1 MKPVSYLQTD
11 PRWKGK
17 SYAVKGEQATI
28 GSAGCGPTAVAMVV
42 ATLKDNTITPADTA
56 AWMLSHGYKAY
67 KAGTYY
73 TGIVACLK
81 AYGIPARQL
90 NQINNYHNSD
100 QAKLRESVKTHL
112 RNGRMIIACMGKG
125 TWTSSGH
132 FVLAW
137 SVSGGTV
144 FINDPAST
152 KPARTAGS
160 LATFLN
166 EAKYFWLIEATTVP
180 VPTPAKEEEEV
191 TEKDIRQIAEET
203 FTVMANGDQSIASE
217 SLQDEYAEGVRLGIT
232 DGSRPGGRTKREESV
247 AMDVRVYHLLMKE
260 IEDLRTQIRA
270 LKKGGDGE

>member
-81 AYGIPARQL
+81 AYGISCRQL

-152 KPARTAGS
+152 KQSRTAGNLS
-160 LATFLN
+160 TFLA
-166 EAKYFWLIEATTVP
+166 EAKYFWLIETEAP
-180 VPTPAKEEEEV
+180 KEPTKEEAKGM
-191 TEKDIRQIAEET
+191 TEKDIRHLIDET
-203 FTVMANGDQSIASE
+203 LSVRLNGPNSIGTE
-217 SLQDEYAEGVRLGIT
+217 SLMGEYAEAVRLGIT
-232 DGSRPGGRTKREESV
+232 DGSRPLGYATREEV
-247 AMDVRVYHLLMKE
+247 AAMVVRMYRLL
-260 IEDLRTQIRA
+260 
-270 LKKGGDGE
+270 KGGGDK